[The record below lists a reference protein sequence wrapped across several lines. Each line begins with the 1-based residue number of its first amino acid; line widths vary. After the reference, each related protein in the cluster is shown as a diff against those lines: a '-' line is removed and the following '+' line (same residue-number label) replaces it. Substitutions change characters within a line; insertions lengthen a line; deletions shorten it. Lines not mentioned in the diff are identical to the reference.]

1 MSEESFSFSDEQC
14 YPRLTETYKQIVNLT
29 DQHSDFCLNEKDFI
43 ETFMLSQFAY

>member
-14 YPRLTETYKQIVNLT
+14 YPRLTETYKQIANLT